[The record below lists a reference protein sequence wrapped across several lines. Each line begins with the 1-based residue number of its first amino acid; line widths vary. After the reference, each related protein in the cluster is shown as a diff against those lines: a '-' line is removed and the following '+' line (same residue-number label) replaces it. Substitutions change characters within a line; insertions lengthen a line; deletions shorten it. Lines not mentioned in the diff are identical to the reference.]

1 MNNEENR
8 VFLKVELK
16 KVFEE
21 QYHELVDFIV
31 DIAEYPL
38 KSEFLLYE
46 QLIRYVIQ
54 LEELKKQAKTLPYI
68 VNTQMSVK
76 IHPIQKMITD
86 IDNSIHQLCKT
97 LCLTRTSIKYS
108 ETLDMKAD
116 REDANKFVDPV
127 LMLVKGFQN
136 NIPQQVIDYIDEHER
151 VSKAELL
158 KFCKDNNIHNIS
170 FIDDICSA
178 E

>member
-8 VFLKVELK
+8 LFLKVELK

-54 LEELKKQAKTLPYI
+54 LEDLKKQAKTMPYVI
-68 VNTQMSVK
+68 NTQMTVK
-76 IHPIQKMITD
+76 QNPIYKMITD

-108 ETLDMKAD
+108 ETLDMKED
-116 REDANKFVDPV
+116 RQNEQLFVDPV

-170 FIDDICSA
+170 FIDDICNA

>member
-8 VFLKVELK
+8 LFLKVELK

-54 LEELKKQAKTLPYI
+54 LEDLKQQAKTMPYVI
-68 VNTQMSVK
+68 NTQMTVK
-76 IHPIQKMITD
+76 QNPIYKMITD

-108 ETLDMKAD
+108 ETLDMK
-116 REDANKFVDPV
+116 EDKENANKYVDPV
-127 LMLVKGFQN
+127 LMLVRGLQL
-136 NIPQQVIDYIDEHER
+136 NIPQPVIDFIDENGKT
-151 VSKAELL
+151 SKADLL
-158 KFCKDNNIHNIS
+158 KFCKDNNITNIS
-170 FIDDICSA
+170 FIDDICNA

>member
-8 VFLKVELK
+8 LFLKVELK

-54 LEELKKQAKTLPYI
+54 LDELKKQSQTMPYVI
-68 VNTQMSVK
+68 NTQMTVK
-76 IHPIQKMITD
+76 QNPIYKMITD

-108 ETLDMKAD
+108 ETLDMKED
-116 REDANKFVDPV
+116 RQNEQLFVDPA
-127 LMLVKGFQN
+127 LMLVRGLQL
-136 NIPQQVIDYIDEHER
+136 NIPQSVIDYIDENGKT
-151 VSKAELL
+151 SKADLL
-158 KFCKDNNIHNIS
+158 KFCKDNNITNIS
-170 FIDDICSA
+170 FIDDICNA